1 MGPWGALTSRVRAPQ
16 RGSLLWAPYK
26 RVMALNVR
34 LFRISGGRIG
44 GKMDAADVLVLH
56 HRGAKSG
63 KPRETPLLYVRDGEA
78 IALVASFGGSPK
90 DPAWL
95 HNLRAHP
102 DAEVELGRQR
112 VTVTAREATD
122 AERGPIRAKFLEV
135 WPVLEVYESR
145 TSRRIPFVMLEP
157 RSS

>member
-16 RGSLLWAPYK
+16 PGSVLWPPFK
-26 RVMALNVR
+26 RVMALNVQLYR
-34 LFRISGGRIG
+34 LTGGRIG
-44 GKMDAADVLVLH
+44 GKLDAAPVCVLH

-63 KPRETPLLYVRDGEA
+63 KPRETPLLYVRDGDA
-78 IALVASFGGSPK
+78 VALVASFGGSPK
-90 DPAWL
+90 APAWL
-95 HNLRAHP
+95 HNLRANP
-102 DAEVELGRQR
+102 DAEVQLGSQR
-112 VTVTAREATD
+112 LAVTAREATD
-122 AERGPIRAKFLEV
+122 AERGAIRARFLEV